1 MCQALSVASLILS
14 PGINNLC
21 YTLPWSC
28 IFTTNKHISVYLAT
42 PNVYEEKVHQT
53 KSIPLL
59 QIQKN
64 IQGHVPMHEIC
75 NLLLY
80 TVHTSTPSSTSKIL
94 GFPDNMQ
101 YGTTEQFQF
110 QSYLLVKIDENVI
123 FQHYWLCGDF
133 LSLLEEWHCVKQKP
147 WWHIT
152 QPAQQIRHLCPI
164 SSLYEGSG
172 SGAIRG

>member
-1 MCQALSVASLILS
+1 MNSHIHYEQAH
-14 PGINNLC
+14 C
-21 YTLPWSC
+21 
-28 IFTTNKHISVYLAT
+28 VYLAT

-59 QIQKN
+59 QIQEY

-94 GFPDNMQ
+94 GFPDNIMQ

-172 SGAIRG
+172 AIRGEILHFLNNLDILVLNAEA